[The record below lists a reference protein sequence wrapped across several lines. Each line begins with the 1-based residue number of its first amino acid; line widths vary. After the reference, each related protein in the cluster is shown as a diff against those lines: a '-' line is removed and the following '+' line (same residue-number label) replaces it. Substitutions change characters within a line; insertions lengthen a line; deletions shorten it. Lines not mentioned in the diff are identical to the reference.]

1 MQIQTSFTAIQ
12 LKGMLG
18 GLRKG
23 GYMKDDNFKTGRQN
37 MNMQRSKTNLN
48 IKRKTAKLVEIVS
61 YTNEG
66 ASFSKVLV
74 MGSCFR
80 NFYPLAKFT

>member
-1 MQIQTSFTAIQ
+1 MQIRTSFIAIR

-23 GYMKDDNFKTGRQN
+23 QHVKDYNFKTGCQN
-37 MNMQRSKTNLN
+37 LNMQRSKKNLN
-48 IKRKTAKLVEIVS
+48 VKRKTAKLVKIVS

-66 ASFSKVLV
+66 ASVSKVLV

>member
-1 MQIQTSFTAIQ
+1 M
-12 LKGMLG
+12 
-18 GLRKG
+18 
-23 GYMKDDNFKTGRQN
+23 
-37 MNMQRSKTNLN
+37 SKFEHAEIKKKNLN
-48 IKRKTAKLVEIVS
+48 VKRKTAKLVEIVS

-66 ASFSKVLV
+66 ASVSKVLV